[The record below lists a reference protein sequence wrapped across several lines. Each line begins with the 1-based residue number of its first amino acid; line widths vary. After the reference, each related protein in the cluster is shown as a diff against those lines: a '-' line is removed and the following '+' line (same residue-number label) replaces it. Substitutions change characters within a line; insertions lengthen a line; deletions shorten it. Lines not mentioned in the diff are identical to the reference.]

1 MYIFSSHH
9 LLFMGFSFF
18 KSFPRPTTNQMFL
31 LTLVLFSCVLAISLA
46 LPLLDA
52 RDTHPRST
60 VDLGYSRYQ
69 GTLLSSG
76 ISQYLGMRYASPP
89 LGQNRFRAPQ
99 PPQNTNITQIAQAFK
114 PICLGTNAGLPSSQ
128 SEDCLFVNVWA
139 PSTATPTSKLPVW
152 VFIQGGGYV
161 SNSNANFNG
170 STVVDKSGHSI
181 IFVNF
186 NYRVGAFGFLSSE
199 KVRENGDLNVG
210 LLDQRMLLHWVQQ
223 HIAQF
228 GGDPDHVVI
237 HGVSAGGGSIALQ
250 MTAYGG
256 RDDGLFI
263 GAMGE
268 SPFFP
273 TQPRVSELEWQFDR
287 YLNAT
292 GCSYTYGASADE
304 AMGCLRSQ
312 STATLQAA
320 NVASPYPG
328 QAASPLFYFTP
339 TIDGDF
345 IRDYPYNLF
354 DQGRF
359 VDIPVMFGDDT
370 NEGASF
376 AANATTPDDLAMF
389 FKNNYPQLT
398 SADTDAIN
406 AEYPLMPALPK
417 HAAYFPS
424 ASAAYG
430 ETTFTCPGIF
440 MSLALAQYNDPYQ
453 VWNYRYNVLDTRNVA
468 GGVGVPHTFE
478 LPAIFGLGN
487 ANDNPVSSYSTYNSE
502 IVPVVMQYWISFVK
516 ELSPNPSKDTSAP
529 RWESMGA
536 GDGSSLRRLVL
547 QTNATVMETIP
558 NDQLERCLFWKS
570 LAVKMEQ

>member
-359 VDIPVMFGDDT
+359 VDIPVMFG
-370 NEGASF
+370 
-376 AANATTPDDLAMF
+376 ANATTPDDLAMF

-547 QTNATVMETIP
+547 
-558 NDQLERCLFWKS
+558 
-570 LAVKMEQ
+570 